1 MIRDS
6 LKGKEWFDK
15 WIKSSEHTINSYIK
29 QLKLPS
35 NNPRYR
41 PQFFFELV
49 QAYWSLMLRR
59 YSRGDAI
66 HELAQYFPPML
77 DAWEESERLGKDI
90 WDKQTQYTRNAWEVN
105 FDQYINCFWLV
116 GLALVLEIPN
126 DQWQRLLVL
135 IDNEGEDELLDRI
148 IASRSPSRKIGNKLC
163 HTKPYKR
170 LLDAIN
176 APKDQQAKKLKIFIE
191 KWYVELIR
199 QPKKEQ
205 PKKIESLYSRRPYWY
220 KFDLNTMEQ
229 GWYFGYWCI
238 EAVAAVKAFDLDDS
252 LCLGHPNYP
261 GDLLRPNGPSTHPE
275 QVKQPDSDLTARE
288 EHTSETSEKNTGH
301 FWSRIFNKVKTH
313 LKG

>member
-6 LKGKEWFDK
+6 LKDKEWFDK
-15 WIKSSEHTINSYIK
+15 WIKFDEYAIGEYIK
-29 QLKLPS
+29 GLKTHFNDPT
-35 NNPRYR
+35 YK
-41 PQFFFELV
+41 PQYIFELV
-49 QAYWSLMLRR
+49 KIYWYLMLSC

-116 GLALVLEIPN
+116 GLALALEIPN

-135 IDNEGEDELLDRI
+135 IGNEGEDELLDRI
-148 IASRSPSRKIGNKLC
+148 IASREPSRKIGNKLC
-163 HTKPYKR
+163 HAKPYQR

-176 APKDQQAKKLKIFIE
+176 APKDQQAKKLKIFVE
-191 KWYVELIR
+191 KWYAELIR

-205 PKKIESLYSRRPYWY
+205 PPKIEALFSKRPYWY
-220 KFDLNTMEQ
+220 NFHLNTIEQ

-238 EAVAAVKAFDLDDS
+238 EAIAAVKAFGLDDS

-275 QVKQPDSDLTARE
+275 RVENDLAVKE
-288 EHTSETSEKNTGH
+288 EQANETSEKNSHH
-301 FWSRIFNKVKTH
+301 FWSRLFNIIKPK
-313 LKG
+313 L